1 MWLGNDKDEEHHP
14 QIPRQPSKNPS
25 FVSRLVSVAMS
36 IFAGKDTPPQ
46 LQNIPIFLSLAKKS
60 DNTTMCLVHLHQL
73 LTTLDIASC
82 IVDVRLGSW
91 ITTVLSQQREIE

>member
-60 DNTTMCLVHLHQL
+60 DNTTMHPVHLHQL

-91 ITTVLSQQREIE
+91 ITSVLSQQREIE